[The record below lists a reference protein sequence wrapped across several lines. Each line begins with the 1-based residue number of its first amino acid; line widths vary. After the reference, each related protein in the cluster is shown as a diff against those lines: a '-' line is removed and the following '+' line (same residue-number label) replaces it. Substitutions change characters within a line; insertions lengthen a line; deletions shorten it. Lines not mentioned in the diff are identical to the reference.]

1 MGQRNVRVVV
11 GQGDPERQGFLRTVL
26 EDDGLDVVGEAGTTS
41 HLARL
46 LTDERPDVVVLDDS
60 IGVAAVQVTAE
71 IVPSAKIVVVWP
83 SAVMPIAGA
92 IRVEPSDVLST
103 LAGTVA
109 LAAGVGGLGGI
120 DRPEWIEKIRKDPT
134 TLREMLAARGGVP
147 TRPSVTE
154 LQRRGNRLHPAP
166 RRSARP
172 KAKPGEKPADKD
184 RGAVVTP
191 IPLASASAGP
201 RSRPAPRPAP
211 REESWNRRLGIIALG
226 GAAVASALT
235 VALAF
240 SNRAPSFTAAEPF
253 IPPIVQPSQG
263 PVVPPNGNGSGNPDG
278 NNGNPDGNNGPPG
291 GNTNAGANGSSG
303 GAGGGTTTIV
313 GFGGTDIRG
322 MLGGPLPSPDRHG
335 GNDSDGENPSDEFP
349 GSQRN
354 SAHLPGSRGN
364 GNPGGPSTTGGPGES
379 DSKNPHGGPPG
390 LQNRPEHPGQS
401 SNACAQGGGQ
411 SSHAGGRSASHANK
425 HAHKQ

>member
-11 GQGDPERQGFLRTVL
+11 GQGDPERHGFLRTVL

-92 IRVEPSDVLST
+92 IRVEPSEVLSS

-109 LAAGVGGLGGI
+109 LAAGIGGLGGI

-134 TLREMLAARGGVP
+134 TLREMLAARGELP

-191 IPLASASAGP
+191 IPLATASATSAP
-201 RSRPAPRPAP
+201 RLGPRPAP

-226 GAAVASALT
+226 GAVAASALT

-240 SNRAPSFTAAEPF
+240 SNRAPSFTAAEP

-263 PVVPPNGNGSGNPDG
+263 PVVPPNGNGSGNPGG
-278 NNGNPDGNNGPPG
+278 NNGTPG
-291 GNTNAGANGSSG
+291 GNTNSGPNGGSG
-303 GAGGGTTTIV
+303 GSGGGTTTTI
-313 GFGGTDIRG
+313 GDGGTDIRG
-322 MLGGPLPSPDRHG
+322 MLGGPLPSPDRNG
-335 GNDSDGENPSDEFP
+335 GNDNDDENSDEFP

-354 SAHLPGSRGN
+354 SVHLPGSHGN
-364 GNPGGPSTTGGPGES
+364 GDPGGPSATGGPGES

-390 LQNRPEHPGQS
+390 LQNRPDHPGQS
-401 SNACAQGGGQ
+401 SNACAHEGGEP
-411 SSHAGGRSASHANK
+411 SHAGGRSASHANK